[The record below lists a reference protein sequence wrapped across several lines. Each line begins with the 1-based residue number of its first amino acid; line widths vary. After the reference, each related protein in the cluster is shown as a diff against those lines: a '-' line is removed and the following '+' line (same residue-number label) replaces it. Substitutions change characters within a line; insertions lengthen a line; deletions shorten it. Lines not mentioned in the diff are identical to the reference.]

1 MRVDIRELLNAF
13 TQMGATWVLWLLVGL
28 SIAGIAVVLE
38 RTAFLLWSRDDV
50 GKLQRELRKMLAL
63 GDLARARRSLEES
76 PSFEARVA
84 AAGLG
89 AGSAAG
95 AEARMAG
102 ETEIVRQAMEKNLIY
117 LGTLGNNAPFV
128 GLLGTVIGIIGA
140 FHQLNQGVG
149 QVTAGLMTQIGE
161 ALVATAIGLLV
172 ALPAVA
178 FYNLFQRIIKLR
190 LGRASVLGSEVMA
203 YFKSVSAEAAG

>member
-1 MRVDIRELLNAF
+1 MRIDIRELLNAF

-28 SIAGIAVVLE
+28 SIAGVAVILE

-50 GKLQRELRKMLAL
+50 GKLRRDLRKMLAE
-63 GDLARARRSLEES
+63 GDLARARQSLEES
-76 PSFEARVA
+76 PCFEARVA
-84 AAGLG
+84 VAGLG
-89 AGSAAG
+89 AGTAGG
-95 AEARMAG
+95 AEQRMAG
-102 ETEIVRQAMEKNLIY
+102 ETEIVRQAMEKHLIY

-149 QVTAGLMTQIGE
+149 QVTAGLMAQIGE

-190 LGRASVLGSEVMA
+190 LGRASVLGSEVLA
-203 YFKSVSAEAAG
+203 YFKSGSVEAAE